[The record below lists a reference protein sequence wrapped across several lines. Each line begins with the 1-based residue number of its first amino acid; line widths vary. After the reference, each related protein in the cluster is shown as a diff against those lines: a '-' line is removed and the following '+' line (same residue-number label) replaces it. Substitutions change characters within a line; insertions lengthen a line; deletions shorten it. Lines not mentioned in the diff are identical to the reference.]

1 MSKLQDDLNMLM
13 DLIYYD
19 KIDPDTIT
27 VVITSIADTISE
39 IEKRDSILDPMTL
52 KWIAVLLNDIRK
64 VAEDIRK
71 VAEDE

>member
-1 MSKLQDDLNMLM
+1 MSKLQDDLNMLT

-19 KIDPDTIT
+19 KIDTDTIT

-52 KWIAVLLNDIRK
+52 KWIAVFLNDIRK
-64 VAEDIRK
+64 VAEN
-71 VAEDE
+71 E